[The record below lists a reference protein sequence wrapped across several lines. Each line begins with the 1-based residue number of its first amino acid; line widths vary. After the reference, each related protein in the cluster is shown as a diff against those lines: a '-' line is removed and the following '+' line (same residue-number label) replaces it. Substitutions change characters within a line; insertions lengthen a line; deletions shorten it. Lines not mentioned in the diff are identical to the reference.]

1 VVAVARTPREV
12 FFSFFMFTADLRP
25 DDRSYTEVIARHV
38 KELTALGY
46 DGFDLPIPPPAEL
59 DAEAELA
66 SYVGLKRAL
75 DDLGLGD
82 VRFSTNVAVTRTF
95 NPSSPYRE
103 QRDAAFAYLRSRVD
117 ITAALGGSLMAGPV
131 IFPYNVYPTT
141 DLGVPIWSDALQDWA
156 RPGYAWA
163 REVLEQ
169 LGDYAGERGVT
180 IGIEPVDHW
189 EQAACNLV
197 GDVADFLEGY
207 AGPNIGACID
217 GAHVVLGSEG
227 PEAFRHQV
235 GRLAPKG
242 QISTIHVSAPD
253 RGQLA
258 DSWIPWAGF
267 LEPLLPVYDGPLLIE
282 VFNAI
287 PAFVNSFRL
296 TRRMF
301 WVPGQDE
308 PVAGVPDAYTVAGE
322 AIERLRGELA
332 ALGDRGAGPLTAASP
347 I

>member
-1 VVAVARTPREV
+1 MTGTSRDV
-12 FFSFFMFTADLRP
+12 FFSFFMFTPDLHP
-25 DDRSYTEVIARHV
+25 DDRSYTETIARHV

-46 DGFDLPIPPPAEL
+46 DGFDLPIPPPAVL
-59 DAEAELA
+59 DPDTELA

-82 VRFSTNVAVTRTF
+82 VRFSTNVAVTKTF

-141 DLGVPIWSDALQDWA
+141 DLGAPIWSDALQDWA
-156 RPGYAWA
+156 RPGYAAA

-207 AGPNIGACID
+207 ASPNVGACID

-227 PEAFRHQV
+227 PEAFRRSV

-267 LEPLLPVYDGPLLIE
+267 LEPLLPVYGGPLLIE

-287 PAFVNSFRL
+287 PAFVNIFRL
-296 TRRMF
+296 TRPMF

-308 PVAGVPDAYTVAGE
+308 AVAGVPDAYTVAGE
-322 AIERLRGELA
+322 AIERLHAELA
-332 ALGDRGAGPLTAASP
+332 ALGDRVAHPLPAGTAH
-347 I
+347 